1 MANSPTLRRRKLAAE
16 MRRLREAAGMT
27 IDDAA
32 RRAEVSKSTLSRVEN
47 ALVTPRLPALRA
59 MLTVYGVE
67 EEATDLLVQLAREA
81 NQRGWWHQYSDITPE
96 WFEVYVG
103 LEDAAKELRI
113 YEPLFVHGLLQTEAY
128 AHAVIRSEHVAQP
141 APVIERRVAMR
152 MDRQSRI
159 PPDNRPQ
166 LWVVLDQ
173 AVLHRQVGGH
183 KVMRDQLDHLLDVS
197 EMPRTTLLVL
207 PWAAGS
213 YPSMGSAF
221 TIMSFLSDPDVVFL
235 ENRVSALYLEDSERV
250 ASFTLTFDHLRATA
264 ESADKTRD
272 LIRVVKAEL

>member
-59 MLTVYGVE
+59 ILTVYGVD

-81 NQRGWWHQYSDITPE
+81 NQRGWWHQYSDVTPE

-159 PPDNRPQ
+159 PPDNRPL
-166 LWVVLDQ
+166 LWVVLDE
-173 AVLHRQVGGH
+173 AVLHREVGGR
-183 KVMRDQLDHLLDVS
+183 KIMRDQLDHLLEIS

-207 PWAAGS
+207 PWTAGS

-221 TIMSFLSDPDVVFL
+221 TIMSFQSDPDVVFL

-250 ASFTLTFDHLRATA
+250 GSFTLTFDHLRATA